1 MEVSGRIS
9 NHCVLRRV
17 LNVSPACDRVTNMQT
32 LEVELPDQ
40 TATKLQ
46 EAAEKLG
53 VTPESLA
60 QISVE
65 EMLAR
70 FDQDFLAATSY
81 VLKKNAELYRR
92 LA

>member
-1 MEVSGRIS
+1 MHR
-9 NHCVLRRV
+9 
-17 LNVSPACDRVTNMQT
+17 

-40 TATKLQ
+40 TASKLQ

-53 VTPESLA
+53 ITPEALA

-65 EMLAR
+65 EMLMR
-70 FDQDFLAATSY
+70 LDEDFVAAANY
-81 VLKKNAELYRR
+81 VLNKNAELYRR

>member
-1 MEVSGRIS
+1 
-9 NHCVLRRV
+9 
-17 LNVSPACDRVTNMQT
+17 VSPACDRVTNMQT

-40 TATKLQ
+40 TATKVQ

-53 VTPESLA
+53 VTPESVA
-60 QISVE
+60 QIGVE

-81 VLKKNAELYRR
+81 VFKKNAELYRR

>member
-1 MEVSGRIS
+1 
-9 NHCVLRRV
+9 
-17 LNVSPACDRVTNMQT
+17 MQT

-40 TATKLQ
+40 TATELQ
-46 EAAEKLG
+46 EAAKRLG
-53 VTPESLA
+53 ITPESLA

-70 FDQDFLAATSY
+70 FDQDFLAAASY
-81 VLKKNAELYRR
+81 VLNKNAELYRH

>member
-1 MEVSGRIS
+1 M
-9 NHCVLRRV
+9 H
-17 LNVSPACDRVTNMQT
+17 T

-40 TATKLQ
+40 TASKLK

-53 VTPESLA
+53 ITPESLA

-65 EMLAR
+65 EMLVR
-70 FDQDFLAATSY
+70 LDQDFVAAASY
-81 VLKKNAELYRR
+81 VLNKNAELYRR

>member
-1 MEVSGRIS
+1 
-9 NHCVLRRV
+9 
-17 LNVSPACDRVTNMQT
+17 MQT
-32 LEVELPDQ
+32 LEVALADH

-46 EAAEKLG
+46 EAAQRLG
-53 VTPESLA
+53 ITPESLA

-70 FDQDFLAATSY
+70 FDQDFLAAASY
-81 VLKKNAELYRR
+81 VLNKNAELYRR

>member
-1 MEVSGRIS
+1 
-9 NHCVLRRV
+9 
-17 LNVSPACDRVTNMQT
+17 MQT

-46 EAAEKLG
+46 EAAKRLG
-53 VTPESLA
+53 ITPESLA

-70 FDQDFLAATSY
+70 FDRDFLAAASY
-81 VLKKNAELYRR
+81 VLNKNAELYRH

>member
-1 MEVSGRIS
+1 MR
-9 NHCVLRRV
+9 
-17 LNVSPACDRVTNMQT
+17 T
-32 LEVELPDQ
+32 LEVELSDQ
-40 TATKLQ
+40 TATKLRD
-46 EAAEKLG
+46 AAQGLG

-70 FDQDFLAATSY
+70 LDQDFVAAASY
-81 VLKKNAELYRR
+81 VLDKTADLYRR

>member
-1 MEVSGRIS
+1 M
-9 NHCVLRRV
+9 H
-17 LNVSPACDRVTNMQT
+17 T

-40 TATKLQ
+40 TASKLQ

-53 VTPESLA
+53 ITPESLA

-65 EMLAR
+65 EMLVR
-70 FDQDFLAATSY
+70 LDQDFVAAASY
-81 VLKKNAELYRR
+81 VLNKNAELYRR

>member
-1 MEVSGRIS
+1 
-9 NHCVLRRV
+9 
-17 LNVSPACDRVTNMQT
+17 MQT

-40 TATKLQ
+40 TATKLR
-46 EAAEKLG
+46 EAAERLG

-70 FDQDFLAATSY
+70 LDQDFGAAASY
-81 VLKKNAELYRR
+81 VLDKNAELYRR

>member
-1 MEVSGRIS
+1 
-9 NHCVLRRV
+9 
-17 LNVSPACDRVTNMQT
+17 MQT

-46 EAAEKLG
+46 EAAQRLG
-53 VTPESLA
+53 ITPESLA

-70 FDQDFLAATSY
+70 FDEDFLAAAGY
-81 VLKKNAELYRR
+81 VLNKNAELYRR

>member
-1 MEVSGRIS
+1 
-9 NHCVLRRV
+9 
-17 LNVSPACDRVTNMQT
+17 MQT

-46 EAAEKLG
+46 EAARRLG
-53 VTPESLA
+53 ITPESLA

-70 FDQDFLAATSY
+70 FEQDFLAAASY
-81 VLKKNAELYRR
+81 VLNKNAELYRH